1 MFLYIVNMLSGS
13 CLDAAAVIWEAV
25 ESYDYADEHQEELVN
40 ALTEL
45 YYVAHFHTYL
55 ERDHERLGVNK
66 EAIRIKVLNEWDW
79 RLSEKEKEE

>member
-1 MFLYIVNMLSGS
+1 MLSGS
-13 CLDAAAVIWEAV
+13 CLDAANVIWEAV
-25 ESYDYADEHQEELVN
+25 ESYDYAEEHQEELVN

-66 EAIRIKVLNEWDW
+66 EAIRKRVLDEWEKRVED
-79 RLSEKEKEE
+79 SE